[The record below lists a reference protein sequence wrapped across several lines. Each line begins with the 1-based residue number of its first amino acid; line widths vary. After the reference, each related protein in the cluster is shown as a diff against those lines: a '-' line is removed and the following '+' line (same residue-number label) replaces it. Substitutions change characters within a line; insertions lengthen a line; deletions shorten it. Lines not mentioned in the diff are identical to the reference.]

1 MMSTW
6 SDFPSKARWTAST
19 ISQTPFMPLTASLL
33 NRPCSSTPSYVRS
46 PRIWSH
52 CVPTAANLALE
63 NVAQKT
69 INYLPILVVK
79 CTPYHIETVR
89 RINPKCALS
98 SRHSGLPSTLEEW
111 GDPSGNRYRIELDKK
126 LLEATLK
133 VDLRS
138 FARRFSDLCGGYMK

>member
-1 MMSTW
+1 
-6 SDFPSKARWTAST
+6 
-19 ISQTPFMPLTASLL
+19 MPLSASLL

-79 CTPYHIETVR
+79 CTPYHTETVR

-98 SRHSGLPSTLEEW
+98 SRHSQLTPTQIIESRLRNLLIAKQLYTSESSPMRALPF
-111 GDPSGNRYRIELDKK
+111 
-126 LLEATLK
+126 ATEK
-133 VDLRS
+133 Y
-138 FARRFSDLCGGYMK
+138 ARAAPRATQRTARGQ